1 MGIIMLPP
9 CRSHD
14 DTYLQKNNRKGVIYH
29 MLGHLEEML
38 LNGEIT
44 VEEYQKKKVIYV
56 ETLLELLMK
65 DFITEEEFRE
75 KINK

>member
-1 MGIIMLPP
+1 MLPLWLL
-9 CRSHD
+9 HY
-14 DTYLQKNNRKGVIYH
+14 DTYFYKYYRKALLYH

-44 VEEYQKKKVIYV
+44 VEEYRQKKVIYV

>member
-1 MGIIMLPP
+1 
-9 CRSHD
+9 
-14 DTYLQKNNRKGVIYH
+14 

-38 LNGEIT
+38 LEGKIT

>member
-1 MGIIMLPP
+1 
-9 CRSHD
+9 
-14 DTYLQKNNRKGVIYH
+14 
-29 MLGHLEEML
+29 ML
-38 LNGEIT
+38 LEGKIT

-56 ETLLELLMK
+56 ETLLELLLK

>member
-1 MGIIMLPP
+1 
-9 CRSHD
+9 
-14 DTYLQKNNRKGVIYH
+14 

>member
-1 MGIIMLPP
+1 MLPP
-9 CRSHD
+9 CRSHY
-14 DTYLQKNNRKGVIYH
+14 DTYLQKTIEKALIYH

>member
-1 MGIIMLPP
+1 
-9 CRSHD
+9 
-14 DTYLQKNNRKGVIYH
+14 
-29 MLGHLEEML
+29 ML

-44 VEEYQKKKVIYV
+44 VEEYRQKKVIYV
-56 ETLLELLMK
+56 EALLELLVK

>member
-1 MGIIMLPP
+1 
-9 CRSHD
+9 
-14 DTYLQKNNRKGVIYH
+14 

-44 VEEYQKKKVIYV
+44 VEEYRNKKVIYV

>member
-1 MGIIMLPP
+1 
-9 CRSHD
+9 
-14 DTYLQKNNRKGVIYH
+14 

-44 VEEYQKKKVIYV
+44 AEEYRQKKVIYV

>member
-1 MGIIMLPP
+1 
-9 CRSHD
+9 
-14 DTYLQKNNRKGVIYH
+14 
-29 MLGHLEEML
+29 ML
-38 LNGEIT
+38 LEGKIT